1 MKFAMCNEFCQGW
14 SVQDAILLAAD
25 TGYQGIEIAPF
36 TIADDVRN
44 VPMTKR
50 DEIRSCAEK
59 EGIRIIGLHWLLT
72 KPEGLHFTTN
82 DATLRKKTRD
92 YVDSLIDF
100 CADLG
105 GDRMVFGSP
114 KSRNMLPGL
123 RYREAW
129 VNAVESF
136 KSLMPKAQ
144 ERGVTICLEPL
155 SYFETDFI
163 MTVEEGC
170 RMCDDVSHPNFKV
183 HIDVKAMS
191 AERKPID
198 EVIRGAR
205 GYVGHF
211 HVNDANK
218 NGPGWGNTDYAPIVK
233 AVREIGYDDFASVEV
248 FDFSFPPRAIAKRS
262 LDFLQEAWSKY

>member
-44 VPMTKR
+44 VPIAQR
-50 DEIRSCAEK
+50 DTIRNCAEK
-59 EGIRIIGLHWLLT
+59 EGIKVIGLHWLLT
-72 KPEGLHFTTN
+72 KPEGLHLTTN
-82 DATLRKKTRD
+82 DATLRKKTTD
-92 YVDSLIDF
+92 YLSSLVDF

-114 KSRNMLPGL
+114 KSRNMQPGV
-123 RYREAW
+123 RYKEAW
-129 VNAVESF
+129 NYAVDAF
-136 KSLMPKAQ
+136 KSLMDKCQ
-144 ERGVTICLEPL
+144 ERGVTICVEPL
-155 SYFETDFI
+155 SYNETDFI
-163 MTVEEGC
+163 MSVEEGC
-170 RMCDDVSHPNFKV
+170 RMCDDVNHPNFKV
-183 HIDVKAMS
+183 HIDVKAMCS
-191 AERKPID
+191 EPKPI
-198 EVIRGAR
+198 EEIILGAK

-262 LDFLQEAWSKY
+262 LDFLQKAWA